1 MPKKDNN
8 SSLKQHVMEKKGIL
22 ASPLNHSLRETLSL
36 NSWSRDRLPEYL
48 WLGLILEN
56 HERKEGLNL
65 LGHMLK
71 DIAENIEGLSYPRLS
86 SILKLEEAKQNEL
99 YKIVLR
105 YAKKA
110 TLSPLTL
117 ILNSDKHPL
126 FYRTFGIVQMPI
138 EYRLQKLRNSIR
150 TYYPTHANEA
160 TDLRFLAMLLLLF
173 TKRLHFSEQTRNAAE
188 AFSRYPLTNHD
199 DEIMKLYRPTI
210 RSMEG
215 IDFEQ
220 QSYPFSQFFWDE
232 IGKID
237 DCSLFY
243 IKYEEGNLEMEHLL
257 EDSRNAI
264 DYLISSN
271 KILLLDNDKFTVL
284 TGSVCYALKI
294 FEEMCSNNLGNAVLG
309 RHGIRTILEISI
321 MIKYLL
327 RMEVSKPNI
336 WKEYKLYGISK
347 YKLILLKSRE
357 NENKEDS
364 HFIEPM
370 ADAIVNEIMY
380 EEFIDIDLKY
390 FDQTGIREKSIEAN
404 EKNAYDIL
412 YDYDSSFVHGLW
424 GSVRES
430 SMLLC
435 DNANHKYHSVPDVF
449 NSQKLPSV
457 LKDAEKAIL
466 KIMTTIDAV
475 YSLPEYYK
483 SKYKLDQTV

>member
-1 MPKKDNN
+1 MPKNENN
-8 SSLKQHVMEKKGIL
+8 SSLKQHIMEKKGIL
-22 ASPLNHSLRETLSL
+22 ASPLNHSLREMLSL

-48 WLGLILEN
+48 WLGLILER
-56 HERKEGLNL
+56 HERIEGLNL

-71 DIAENIEGLSYPRLS
+71 DIAENIEGLTYPRLS
-86 SILKLEEAKQNEL
+86 KILELEETKQNEL
-99 YKIVLR
+99 YNIVLQ
-105 YAKKA
+105 YTDKA

-117 ILNSDKHPL
+117 ILNCDKYPL
-126 FYRTFGIVQMPI
+126 FYRKFVTVQMPI
-138 EYRLQKLRNSIR
+138 DYRLQKLRNSIK

-160 TDLRFLAMLLLLF
+160 TDLRFLAMLILLF
-173 TKRLHFSEQTRNAAE
+173 TKRLHFSDQTRNAAE
-188 AFSRYPLTNHD
+188 AFSRYPLTSHD
-199 DEIMKLYRPTI
+199 DEIMRLYRPTI
-210 RSMEG
+210 RSMES

-220 QSYPFSQFFWDE
+220 ASYKFSQFFWNE
-232 IGKID
+232 VGKID

-243 IKYEEGNLEMEHLL
+243 IQYEEGSLEMEHLL

-264 DYLISSN
+264 DYMISSN

-284 TGSVCYALKI
+284 IGSACYALQI
-294 FEEMCSNNLGNAVLG
+294 FEEMCSNNLANAVLG
-309 RHGIRTILEISI
+309 RHGIRTILELSI

-327 RMEVSKPNI
+327 KMEASKPNI

-347 YKLILLKSRE
+347 YKLVLLKSRE
-357 NENKEDS
+357 IGDKEDS

-404 EKNAYDIL
+404 EKNTYDIL

-435 DNANHKYHSVPDVF
+435 DNANHKFHSVPDVF
-449 NSQKLPSV
+449 NTQKLPSV

-466 KIMTTIDAV
+466 KIMTTIDTV
-475 YSLPEYYK
+475 YALPEFYK
-483 SKYKLDQTV
+483 SKYSLDKTV